1 MTELAEKIKVWYER
15 GNFWTKEKVR
25 KAVEKGKITEDE
37 YRYITGED
45 Y

>member
-1 MTELAEKIKVWYER
+1 MSELAKKIKNWYER
-15 GNFWTKEKVR
+15 GVFWTKERVR
-25 KAVEKGKITEDE
+25 EAVEKGKITEDE